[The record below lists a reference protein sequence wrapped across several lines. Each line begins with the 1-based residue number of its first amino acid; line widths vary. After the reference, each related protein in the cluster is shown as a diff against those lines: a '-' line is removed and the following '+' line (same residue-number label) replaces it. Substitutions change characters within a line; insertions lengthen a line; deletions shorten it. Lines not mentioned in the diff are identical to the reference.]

1 MQNRFFFGGLSFN
14 RYRSTASST
23 QALPRPWPVWPSASS
38 EMSVD
43 VVKILLRP
51 IAQSYGVAG
60 SRVVPMMIIGVVLIE
75 VILFVALVS
84 LSLSGG
90 VKYLQEIFV

>member
-1 MQNRFFFGGLSFN
+1 M
-14 RYRSTASST
+14 
-23 QALPRPWPVWPSASS
+23 
-38 EMSVD
+38 D

-60 SRVVPMMIIGVVLIE
+60 SRVVPMTIIGAVLIE
-75 VILFVALVS
+75 VILFVDLVS
-84 LSLSGG
+84 LSSSGG